1 MYLTYPAGKEL
12 TESVC
17 RQEAKLE
24 GKVIEQM
31 FGLSHS
37 SQPITFGTTS
47 LAGSSLP
54 IGVTGD
60 IYRK

>member
-12 TESVC
+12 TE

-24 GKVIEQM
+24 GKVIEQI

-37 SQPITFGTTS
+37 NQPIRFGTTS
-47 LAGSSLP
+47 SAGSSLP

-60 IYRK
+60 VYLE